1 MTAMR
6 VLLVEDEAG
15 LVRSMRKG
23 LSEQSYAVDVASDGG
38 GAIEYASVNP
48 YDAIVLDVMIPPPD
62 GFEVCRRLRDGGIT
76 SPILMLTARDAVDD
90 RVHGLDCGA
99 DDYLVKPFDFSEL
112 LARLRALIRRGGA
125 KQMPVIEIG
134 DLHIDTR
141 SRRVT
146 RGKRELSLT
155 AKEYALLEYLSMNKG
170 RVIGRE
176 ELADHVWNE
185 DFDAFSNLIEVYIN
199 RLRRSIDRDHDQKL
213 IHTVRGAGYRIE

>member
-112 LARLRALIRRGGA
+112 LAPLRAPIPRRLWGLWRRLRVTPAGLLPPRSLGVRRGAAARAGSPRPRRA
-125 KQMPVIEIG
+125 
-134 DLHIDTR
+134 R
-141 SRRVT
+141 SSEKSN
-146 RGKRELSLT
+146 GLT
-155 AKEYALLEYLSMNKG
+155 
-170 RVIGRE
+170 
-176 ELADHVWNE
+176 
-185 DFDAFSNLIEVYIN
+185 
-199 RLRRSIDRDHDQKL
+199 
-213 IHTVRGAGYRIE
+213 